1 MYVLT
6 ILESILKIEKYTKAF
21 STADELYFANDQLQ
35 FNAVLKLLSVI
46 GEDVGKLDKIYLEEH
61 PSIPWKLIKDT
72 RNFLVH
78 DYRKVDHFIVFS
90 IVKDELPELKSVST
104 NILTG
109 MRLEISNDA
118 WQTILNS
125 PFYTHSANHLK
136 ENN

>member
-46 GEDVGKLDKIYLEEH
+46 GEDVGKLDKIYLDEH

-90 IVKDELPELKSVST
+90 ILKDELPELKSVSAD
-104 NILTG
+104 ILTG
-109 MRLEISNDA
+109 MRHEISNDE

-125 PFYTHSANHLK
+125 PFYTHSANYLK